1 MPPVRIV
8 FFKDAVG
15 RVPVLEWM
23 RTQRFQDRRRYQRV
37 MHVLRRLALF
47 GHDLRRPASGHLG
60 GGIHELRARA
70 GRVQIRV
77 LYFFHG
83 TGHVVLAVVCQ
94 KEDRIPHTDLWSAI
108 RARALFET
116 APERYWHEE
125 EGF

>member
-8 FFKDAVG
+8 LFKDAAG
-15 RVPVLEWM
+15 RIPVLEWM
-23 RTQRFQDRRRYQRV
+23 RTERFQDQRRFERV
-37 MHVLRRLALF
+37 MLLVRRLALF
-47 GHDLRRPASGHLG
+47 GHELRRPVSGHLG

-83 TGHVVLAVVCQ
+83 TDHVVLAVVCQ
-94 KEDRIPHTDLWSAI
+94 KEEHIPHTELWTAI
-108 RARALFET
+108 RARAVFES
-116 APERYWHEE
+116 APERHWHEE